1 MARFF
6 IFTVRRYIYLLCN
19 ILVSGVKSE
28 FCSHI
33 HTFLAKLTD
42 MYYKMLGLTVL
53 YIPREGQQLSFEQAS
68 ADRELVKRLEGVVVY
83 WTHQIKSCL
92 EDQAF
97 VSSQNELLCPSD
109 EYDFWIYRR

>member
-1 MARFF
+1 MF
-6 IFTVRRYIYLLCN
+6 L
-19 ILVSGVKSE
+19 GVKSE

-53 YIPREGQQLSFEQAS
+53 YIPREGQQLTFEMAS

-97 VSSQNELLCPSD
+97 VASQKELLCPSD
-109 EYDFWIYRR
+109 EYDFWIYRRKFLGKEKK